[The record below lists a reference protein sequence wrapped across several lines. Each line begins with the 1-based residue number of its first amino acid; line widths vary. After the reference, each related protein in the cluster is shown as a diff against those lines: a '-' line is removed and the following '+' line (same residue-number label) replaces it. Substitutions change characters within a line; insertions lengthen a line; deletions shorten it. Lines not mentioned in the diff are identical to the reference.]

1 MKLPNWAKIIWWLA
15 ITGSLTYFLRARLP
29 ALLTGNGNAAD
40 IAVFGVWMALLLA
53 PLFSEVTL
61 LGITLKNELQ
71 ELKSTVAT
79 QLYEIRSEVR
89 NAVDVRAT
97 FSPQFHIP
105 APVPDAQLPQLEE
118 RIKAAVA
125 SALNAQGV
133 KEEPK
138 QPALAVDDDVA
149 FLFAIRYHI
158 ETELRRLAARGIV
171 ARAMRKHLP
180 TQRLLRELTETEIV
194 PQDLGSAIR
203 EVYAVCSPAI
213 HGEDVS
219 EAQLEFVKDV
229 GPQLVATL
237 RALQ

>member
-1 MKLPNWAKIIWWLA
+1 MKLPKWAKILWWLA
-15 ITGSLTYFLRARLP
+15 ITGALTYFLRTRLP
-29 ALLTGNGNAAD
+29 DLLAGNSNAAD

-61 LGITLKNELQ
+61 LGITLKNEIE
-71 ELKSTVAT
+71 ELKGAVKT
-79 QLYEIRSEVR
+79 QLHEIRSEVR

-97 FSPQFHIP
+97 FSPQFHMP
-105 APVPDAQLPQLEE
+105 APVSDAQLPQLEE

-125 SALNAQGV
+125 GALTSQGV

-138 QPALAVDDDVA
+138 HPVLAVDDDVA

-158 ETELRRLAARGIV
+158 ETELRRLAQRGII
-171 ARAMRKHLP
+171 ASAMRTHLP
-180 TQRLLRELTETEIV
+180 THKLLRELTESEIV
-194 PQDLGSAIR
+194 PRDLGSAIR

-213 HGEDVS
+213 HGENIS
-219 EAQLEFVKDV
+219 QAQLEFVKDV

-237 RALQ
+237 RALN